1 MAEPWAPLDEELL
14 PHVVTLL
21 RLVRFG
27 LKEVT
32 LASLCVC
39 AELVPNFRDEFDALA
54 GGDALFRELTS
65 RRICKRKELLFRD
78 EAAVTEWAHFLDA
91 AIKTARIE

>member
-1 MAEPWAPLDEELL
+1 ML

-32 LASLCVC
+32 VCSLCLC

-54 GGDALFRELTS
+54 GGDALFREARARAKILPPPTRAALFVWFLAHALT
-65 RRICKRKELLFRD
+65 L
-78 EAAVTEWAHFLDA
+78 
-91 AIKTARIE
+91 